1 MWVQILENIF
11 SDVSKNVKFD
21 EHLNNFCLFL
31 DMYLDILDT
40 LGLKTSGD
48 NGVYWT
54 LILVQQTFFLQSSK
68 SVI

>member
-21 EHLNNFCLFL
+21 EHLNNCLIL

-40 LGLKTSGD
+40 LGLKTAGD

>member
-21 EHLNNFCLFL
+21 EHLNIFCLFL

-40 LGLKTSGD
+40 LSLKTAGD

-54 LILVQQTFFLQSSK
+54 LILVHQTFFLQSSK